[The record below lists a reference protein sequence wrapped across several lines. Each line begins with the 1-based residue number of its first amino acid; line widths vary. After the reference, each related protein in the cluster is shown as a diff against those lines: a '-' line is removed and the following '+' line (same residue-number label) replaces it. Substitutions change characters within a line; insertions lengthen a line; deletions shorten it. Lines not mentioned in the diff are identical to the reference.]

1 MPPLNSKAYKD
12 IKNYISRYAIFAG
25 AFSSSDFRLVWI
37 SLVFGSLAMWIEMV
51 AIAWLVLE
59 LTNSSFMVGLASA
72 ARLAPFFLIGIP
84 IGAVVDRVD
93 RHIFLR
99 FINVGSALIGLIITL
114 LVLLNV
120 VEFWHLMALSFL
132 SGAGRAANS
141 TTRSSYVYDLVG
153 PNVALNG
160 LALISFSQR
169 LGGVLGGLIGGLLIA
184 RKGIGIT
191 FIVMTVGYIISA
203 IILYLVRE
211 VGESAPKYRESIIEN
226 LRGAVRSIKNNK
238 TLGLLM
244 LLTAFTEVFGF
255 SHQVLLPIFAR
266 DVLDTGADGFGFLIA
281 VRAGGGLIGTL
292 FIASLGNFN
301 NKGYLLLVAIG
312 LFGLGLISF
321 SYSQTLIIAFSLLA
335 LTNFAGG
342 ITGVLQQT
350 LMQKSVSNEERGRA
364 MGALT
369 LSIGLAPIGHIELG
383 ALGNFLGA
391 PFALAIN
398 GVILGGIGLLAL
410 FKAPSIRNLK

>member
-114 LVLLNV
+114 LVLFNV

-184 RKGIGIT
+184 RRGIGIT

-211 VGESAPKYRESIIEN
+211 VGESK
-226 LRGAVRSIKNNK
+226 
-238 TLGLLM
+238 
-244 LLTAFTEVFGF
+244 
-255 SHQVLLPIFAR
+255 
-266 DVLDTGADGFGFLIA
+266 
-281 VRAGGGLIGTL
+281 
-292 FIASLGNFN
+292 
-301 NKGYLLLVAIG
+301 
-312 LFGLGLISF
+312 IS
-321 SYSQTLIIAFSLLA
+321 
-335 LTNFAGG
+335 G
-342 ITGVLQQT
+342 ICY
-350 LMQKSVSNEERGRA
+350 
-364 MGALT
+364 
-369 LSIGLAPIGHIELG
+369 
-383 ALGNFLGA
+383 
-391 PFALAIN
+391 
-398 GVILGGIGLLAL
+398 
-410 FKAPSIRNLK
+410 